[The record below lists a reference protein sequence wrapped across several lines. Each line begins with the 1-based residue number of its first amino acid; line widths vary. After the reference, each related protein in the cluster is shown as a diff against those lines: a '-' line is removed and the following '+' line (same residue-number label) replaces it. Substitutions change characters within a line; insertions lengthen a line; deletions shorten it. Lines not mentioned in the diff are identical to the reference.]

1 MVLRVIIGLI
11 ILIIIFVWIIKNK
24 KETKNTEILN
34 NMKLDTI
41 KPKLRNDHPQMV
53 DFLFSI
59 QDFYYHNPQ
68 NYEDLI
74 DNINSF
80 FSAFEN
86 CYLDNDLSN
95 YYYQIAE
102 DKKTNALN
110 SLQSIIFNLPTNK
123 FSTEKLNRAHQRLET
138 ILTHFL
144 NQLYQKCQEN
154 TVQYGFNINKKQIDI
169 GPKGYNIYSDQMNQF
184 YF

>member
-1 MVLRVIIGLI
+1 MVLRVVIGLI
-11 ILIIIFVWIIKNK
+11 CLIIIFIWVIKNK
-24 KETKNTEILN
+24 KNITNNEKLN
-34 NMKLDTI
+34 NEKLGAV
-41 KPKLRNDHPQMV
+41 KPKLSINHPQIV
-53 DFLFSI
+53 DFLYSI

-68 NYEDLI
+68 NYEGLI
-74 DNINSF
+74 DNVNSF
-80 FSAFEN
+80 FDAYEN

-95 YYYQIAE
+95 YYYQIAD

-110 SLQSIIFNLPTNK
+110 SLHSIIFNLPTNK

-138 ILTHFL
+138 ILTQFL

-154 TVQYGFNINKKQIDI
+154 IIQYGFNINKKQIDI